1 VIKTWLGGHE
11 AVVSEGHSLMT
22 VPESPREARPASE
35 IPPSGV
41 LPRRADGPLARSED
55 EARLRS
61 LVDRYLDFTWRS
73 LRRLGLSPDA
83 ADDAAQRVFVVVHER
98 LADIQPG
105 CEKAFLFK
113 TAVRVASTARRTYA
127 RRREVLGGAETFE
140 SLDPAPRADELLDRQ
155 RARAL
160 LEEFLDGMEM
170 ELRVVF
176 VLFEIEGLKM
186 SEIAATI
193 DVPEGTVASRL
204 RRARAEFQSRVKR
217 YQARSPGGAR

>member
-1 VIKTWLGGHE
+1 VNE
-11 AVVSEGHSLMT
+11 ARSLLMA
-22 VPESPREARPASE
+22 PESPTETRPVSE

-41 LPRRADGPLARSED
+41 LPRRVEGSLARSD

-61 LVDRYLDFTWRS
+61 MVDSYLDFTWRS

-83 ADDAAQRVFVVVHER
+83 ADDAAQRVFVVAHER

-127 RRREVLGGAETFE
+127 RRREVLTGEETFE
-140 SLDPAPRADELLDRQ
+140 SHDPAPRADELLDRQ

-160 LEEFLDGMEM
+160 LEELLDDMEM
-170 ELRVVF
+170 DLRVVF
-176 VLFEIEGLKM
+176 VLFELEGQKM
-186 SEIAATI
+186 SEIAVTL

-204 RRARAEFQSRVKR
+204 RRARAEFQSMVKR
-217 YQARSPGGAR
+217 YQARGPGGAR